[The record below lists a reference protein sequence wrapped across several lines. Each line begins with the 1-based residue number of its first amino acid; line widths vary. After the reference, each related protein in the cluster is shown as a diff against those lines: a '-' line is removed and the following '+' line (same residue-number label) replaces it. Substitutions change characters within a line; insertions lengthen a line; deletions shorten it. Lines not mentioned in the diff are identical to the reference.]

1 MPCSRLHGP
10 PYQLS
15 DSRRIGFLQVRPK
28 YTQRAYP
35 EGKLKS
41 AVVMRSLSSL
51 GRYIRGLG
59 ARPRIR
65 AVVVIS
71 LMSGYITWRS
81 YRLPSSPMWYLGWSK
96 VAWLNLQSEYAS
108 GGTLATKGYFCSGAG
123 LPVWVLETGSFSC
136 WLLQFTMP
144 LLWSPS
150 TPPSGVTKLGWAAL
164 KMWEGKTHG
173 RVCSQSFLDL

>member
-1 MPCSRLHGP
+1 MPCSRLHRP

-15 DSRRIGFLQVRPK
+15 DSRRICFLQVRPK

-81 YRLPSSPMWYLGWSK
+81 YRLPRSPMWYLGWSK
-96 VAWLNLQSEYAS
+96 MGKPAIWICQWRDFGDKRL
-108 GGTLATKGYFCSGAG
+108 
-123 LPVWVLETGSFSC
+123 
-136 WLLQFTMP
+136 LLQWSGIACLGSWDWLVLLLASSVHNATP
-144 LLWSPS
+144 LVPINTSI
-150 TPPSGVTKLGWAAL
+150 
-164 KMWEGKTHG
+164 
-173 RVCSQSFLDL
+173 RCD